1 MNNQKINRRS
11 VLKLAAFGA
20 VGAAMTNQS
29 AAATEKENEKEN
41 EIMPQ
46 KNERN
51 PPFVQTADGTNLY
64 YKDWGRGQT
73 ILFVHSWGVNSDLW
87 QYQMNDLAESGFR
100 CAAYDRR
107 GHGRSSQPWNG
118 YDYDTLAADLN
129 SIIETLKLD
138 KITLVS
144 HSMAVGEI
152 VRYATKYGAKRISK
166 IIFTAPALKLA
177 DDPTGADRAA
187 AEQFRAFLKKDVP
200 AALRAGV
207 SGFFG
212 SNPPVSKDL
221 IEWGLELFH
230 QTSLRALL
238 ECNRSNTET
247 NFRRELENI
256 RLPTLIV
263 HGDADVSAPLEL
275 TAKPCAALLPNAK
288 LKIYKDAPHGI
299 VLTHKNEMTRD
310 ISAFVKEVK

>member
-20 VGAAMTNQS
+20 FGAFGAAMPNQTT
-29 AAATEKENEKEN
+29 AAEKEN
-41 EIMPQ
+41 EIMPDT
-46 KNERN
+46 NERRPR
-51 PPFVQTADGTNLY
+51 PPFVQTADGTHLY
-64 YKDWGRGQT
+64 YKDWGSGQM

-107 GHGRSSQPWNG
+107 GHGRSGQPWDG

-129 SIIETLKLD
+129 SVIETIKLD

-144 HSMAVGEI
+144 HSMAIGEI
-152 VRYATKYGAKRISK
+152 VRYVTKYGVKRISK
-166 IIFTAPALKLA
+166 IIFTAPALNVA
-177 DDPTGADRAA
+177 DDPNGTDRAA
-187 AEQFRAFLKKDVP
+187 SEQFRAFLKKDVQ

-212 SNPPVSKDL
+212 GNPPVSKDL
-221 IEWGLELFH
+221 IEWGLGLFQ

-247 NFRRELENI
+247 NFRRELKNI
-256 RLPTLIV
+256 RIPTLII
-263 HGDADVSAPLEL
+263 HGGADVSAPLEL
-275 TAKPCAALLPNAK
+275 TAKPCAALMTNAK

-299 VLTHKNEMTRD
+299 ILTHKDKITRD
-310 ISAFVKEVK
+310 ISAFVRN